1 MFLCFPSL
9 IDSLHFSNMSMGI
22 LTVTVGEF
30 IRVSPN
36 ILGKD
41 NCNRVYRLWQ
51 IIEGTA
57 KAE

>member
-1 MFLCFPSL
+1 
-9 IDSLHFSNMSMGI
+9 MSMGI

-30 IRVSPN
+30 IRLSPN